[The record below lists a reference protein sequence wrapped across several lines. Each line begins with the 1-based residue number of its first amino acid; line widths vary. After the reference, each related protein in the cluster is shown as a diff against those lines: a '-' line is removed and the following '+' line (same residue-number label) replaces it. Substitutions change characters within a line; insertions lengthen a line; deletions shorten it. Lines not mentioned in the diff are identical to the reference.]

1 MAMGV
6 GGILMIGLGGLL
18 SLAATVAAII
28 ILIAA
33 FQDEVWKGI
42 VGLLCGFYLIY
53 WAIAEYQAP
62 NKWLWIGLWL
72 GGGIIGN
79 GLIGGGF
86 VASGMME
93 QMM

>member
-1 MAMGV
+1 MAVAGV
-6 GGILMIGLGGLL
+6 LMFGLGGLL
-18 SLAATVAAII
+18 SLAASVAAII

-42 VGLLCGFYLIY
+42 VGLICGFYLLY
-53 WAIAEYQAP
+53 WAFAEFQSP
-62 NKWLWIGLWL
+62 HKGLLIGLWL
-72 GGGIIGN
+72 GAGIIGY

>member
-1 MAMGV
+1 MAV
-6 GGILMIGLGGLL
+6 GGILVFGLGGLL
-18 SLAATVAAII
+18 LLAASVAAII

-42 VGLLCGFYLIY
+42 VGLICGFYLLY
-53 WAIAEYQAP
+53 WAFAEYQAP

-72 GGGIIGN
+72 GGVIIGC
-79 GLIGGGF
+79 GLVFGGF

-93 QMM
+93 QLM

>member
-1 MAMGV
+1 MAVAGV
-6 GGILMIGLGGLL
+6 LMFGLGGLL
-18 SLAATVAAII
+18 SLAASVAAII

-42 VGLLCGFYLIY
+42 VGLICGFYLIY

-62 NKWLWIGLWL
+62 NKWLWIGLWV
-72 GGGIIGN
+72 GGAIIGW
-79 GLIGGGF
+79 GLVFGGF

>member
-1 MAMGV
+1 MAV
-6 GGILMIGLGGLL
+6 GGIVMFGLGGLL
-18 SLAATVAAII
+18 SLVATVAAII

-42 VGLLCGFYLIY
+42 VGLIRGFYLLY
-53 WAIAEYQAP
+53 WAFAEYQSP
-62 NKWLWIGLWL
+62 HKGLLIGRWL
-72 GGGIIGN
+72 GGVIIGY
-79 GLIGGGF
+79 GLVFGGF